1 MNNNLAEQIVSDAEK
16 ERNNRGT
23 WESHWDEIARRI
35 LPAYSGIFNSR
46 GLRITGEKNTD
57 DMADATAA
65 IALTRFSA
73 TMESMLTPRA
83 SIWHTLKPSDDNLMK
98 DRDSRLWFEQLNKLL
113 FKVRYSPYANFAS
126 QQHEVYTS
134 LGAFG
139 TGALLIDESFG
150 RKGLR
155 YKSIPLNEIF
165 FSENHQGVIDK
176 AYRIF
181 TMNGRQLMQ
190 RWKDSLSEET
200 RKAVEANQQIELE
213 VYHAVVPNDDIHYGR
228 KDYKGMPYRS
238 VYVLGKDK
246 TVLEEGGYANFPFAI
261 SRYVTAPGEVYGR
274 SPAMLALPAIK
285 TLNEQK
291 KTVLKQG
298 HRIVDP
304 VLLAF
309 DDGVLDDFS
318 MKPGALNMGGVNADG
333 RLLVQTLP
341 TGNIAVN
348 REMMEEERK
357 IINDAF
363 LVSLFQIL
371 IETPEMT
378 ATEVMERTREKG
390 ALLSPT
396 MGRQMSEA
404 LGPMIEREINL
415 LAKQG
420 MLSEMPPAL
429 REAQGE
435 YRIEYDS
442 PLSRAQRSEEAAGAL
457 RTVQWAAE
465 IAANTQN
472 PATLDWFNFDEM
484 IPELADINA
493 MPQRWLN
500 DIKAVQAAREGRA
513 QAQQTQQMIEAGP
526 TIAALAKQG
535 AGMQ

>member
-1 MNNNLAEQIVSDAEK
+1 MNKSLAEQIVHDAEK
-16 ERNNRGT
+16 ARNGRGT
-23 WESHWDEIARRI
+23 WESQWEDIARRI
-35 LPAYSGIFNSR
+35 LPAYAGIFTAR
-46 GLRITGEKNTD
+46 GFRSAGEARTE
-57 DMADATAA
+57 DMVDATGA
-65 IALTRFSA
+65 IALTRFAA

-83 SIWHTLKPSDDNLMK
+83 SIWHNLKPSDDGLMK
-98 DRDSRLWFEQLNKLL
+98 DRDARLWFESLNKLL
-113 FKVRYSPYANFAS
+113 FKMRYSPHANFAS

-139 TGALLIDESFG
+139 TGALLIDEAYG
-150 RKGLR
+150 RPGLR
-155 YKSIPLNEIF
+155 YKSTPLAEIF
-165 FSENHQGVIDK
+165 FCENHQGVIDK

-181 TMNGRQLMQ
+181 MMTGRQLMQ
-190 RWKDSLSEET
+190 RWEKSLSSDI
-200 RKAVEANQQIELE
+200 KSAIIENPDTDFE
-213 VYHAVVPNDDIHYGR
+213 VYHAVYPNDDIQYGR
-228 KDYKGMPYRS
+228 KDAKGMAYKS
-238 VYVLGKDK
+238 VYVIGRDK
-246 TVLEEGGYANFPFAI
+246 TMMPEEGYHNFPYAI
-261 SRYVTAPGEVYGR
+261 SRYVTAPGEIYGR
-274 SPAMLALPAIK
+274 SPAMLCLPAIK

-304 VLLAF
+304 VLLAY

-333 RLLVQTLP
+333 RLLVHTLP
-341 TGNIAVN
+341 TGNIAVT

-371 IETPEMT
+371 VETPEMT

-404 LGPMIEREINL
+404 LGPMIEREIDILSRQGL
-415 LAKQG
+415 LAP
-420 MLSEMPPAL
+420 MPPAL
-429 REAQGE
+429 VEAQGE

-457 RTVQWAAE
+457 RTVQWAAD

-500 DIKAVQAAREGRA
+500 DIKTVQQAREGRA

-526 TIAALAKQG
+526 TIAALSKQS
-535 AGMQ
+535 AGMV